1 MVAKLL
7 PLAVGA
13 AKLGGHLLATRAAE
27 AQETHLD
34 SVLTPPLTGPT
45 PEGGGGRRGEEEGLS
60 CSPSKAAV
68 QARLAGKPQLAPVSL
83 TGTPPG
89 AVVQEACGIWV
100 LVVVWLGGVTLTII
114 YILSHPSVKVM

>member
-1 MVAKLL
+1 MRPTVRAQSTGAGKPP
-7 PLAVGA
+7 PLALRTMV
-13 AKLGGHLLATRAAE
+13 
-27 AQETHLD
+27 
-34 SVLTPPLTGPT
+34 
-45 PEGGGGRRGEEEGLS
+45 RRGEEEGLS

-68 QARLAGKPQLAPVSL
+68 QARLAGKPQLAPVSFS
-83 TGTPPG
+83 GTPPG